1 MIGKE
6 TGEMLDFTVR
16 SGVCQVCQIHERA
29 AKVPDNECVKNWTG
43 SSKAMEPDMAVEP
56 QRGWM

>member
-16 SGVCQVCQIHERA
+16 CRVCQVCQIHERE

-43 SSKAMEPDMAVEP
+43 SKPDMAVEP
-56 QRGWM
+56 QIGWM